1 MNGDE
6 NKDEQMPAGLVD
18 HLRALASKTAVFVQ
32 LSVDETVLARARER
46 FAEVRR
52 RRARF
57 TAAWWTA
64 AAASIALMAVV
75 GLSLIQKPHYERAD
89 IDRNGR
95 VDILDAFALARR
107 VQQGGVTGP
116 DMNGDGVVNR
126 TDVDIIAAQAV
137 KLKRGRV

>member
-6 NKDEQMPAGLVD
+6 NRDEQMTAELAEQ
-18 HLRALASKTAVFVQ
+18 LQALAGKTALLVPQ
-32 LSVDETVLARARER
+32 SVDEAVLARARKR

-57 TAAWWTA
+57 RTAWWTA
-64 AAASIALMAVV
+64 AAASIAFIAVA
-75 GLSLIQKPHYERAD
+75 GLSLIERTRYERAD

-95 VDILDAFALARR
+95 IDILDAFTLARR
-107 VQQGGVTGP
+107 VQQGAATGP

-126 TDVDIIAAQAV
+126 VDVDMVAAEAV
-137 KLKRGRV
+137 KLKKGRV

>member
-6 NKDEQMPAGLVD
+6 NRDEQMPAELVGR
-18 HLRALASKTAVFVQ
+18 LRALASKTAILVPR
-32 LSVDETVLARARER
+32 SVDEAVISRARQR

-64 AAASIALMAVV
+64 AAASIALIAVV
-75 GLSLIQKPHYERAD
+75 GLSLNQRPQYDRAD

-107 VQQGGVTGP
+107 VQQGGATGP
-116 DMNGDGVVNR
+116 DMNGDGTVNR
-126 TDVDIIAAQAV
+126 TDVDMIAAQAV
-137 KLKRGRV
+137 KLKKGRV

>member
-6 NKDEQMPAGLVD
+6 NKDEQMPTGLVD
-18 HLRALASKTAVFVQ
+18 RLRALASKTAVLVPK
-32 LSVDETVLARARER
+32 SVDEVVVFRAQQR

-75 GLSLIQKPHYERAD
+75 GLSLIQRPHYERAD
-89 IDRNGR
+89 LDRNGR
-95 VDILDAFALARR
+95 VDILDAFSLARSLQR
-107 VQQGGVTGP
+107 GAVNGP
-116 DMNGDGVVNR
+116 DLNGDGVVNR
-126 TDVDIIAAQAV
+126 ADVDIIAAQAV
-137 KLKRGRV
+137 KLKKGRV

>member
-6 NKDEQMPAGLVD
+6 NKNEQMPAGLAD
-18 HLRALASKTAVFVQ
+18 GLRALASKMAVFVPP
-32 LSVDETVLARARER
+32 SVNETVLARARER

-52 RRARF
+52 RRARS

-64 AAASIALMAVV
+64 AAASIALVAVV
-75 GLSLIQKPHYERAD
+75 GLSPIQRPRYERAD

-95 VDILDAFALARR
+95 VDILDAFSLARSLQR
-107 VQQGGVTGP
+107 GAVKGP

-137 KLKRGRV
+137 KLKKGRV

>member
-6 NKDEQMPAGLVD
+6 NRDEQMPTELVGR
-18 HLRALASKTAVFVQ
+18 LRALASKTAVLVPR
-32 LSVDETVLARARER
+32 SVDEAVLLQARKH
-46 FAEVRR
+46 FSEVRR

-75 GLSLIQKPHYERAD
+75 GLSLIQRPRYERAD

-95 VDILDAFALARR
+95 VDILDAFALARTLQR
-107 VQQGGVTGP
+107 GAVKGP

-126 TDVDIIAAQAV
+126 ADVDIIAAQAV
-137 KLKRGRV
+137 KLKKGRV

>member
-18 HLRALASKTAVFVQ
+18 RLRALASKTAILVPQ
-32 LSVDETVLARARER
+32 SVDETVISRARER

-75 GLSLIQKPHYERAD
+75 GLSLIQRPHYERAD

-95 VDILDAFALARR
+95 VDILDAFSLARSLQR
-107 VQQGGVTGP
+107 GAVKGP

-137 KLKRGRV
+137 KLKKGRV